1 MDDHVTWCQLPF
13 IYININLWCGNTDR
27 FIIGKTS
34 PAKPIF
40 KSIISGADI
49 FAADSDIESTPKMKK
64 GPALQEKIFNIPNID

>member
-1 MDDHVTWCQLPF
+1 MIMRPDASSPLF
-13 IYININLWCGNTDR
+13 ILTSICDNDTDR
-27 FIIGKTS
+27 FVTGKTS

-49 FAADSDIESTPKMKK
+49 FAADSDIESTPKLKK